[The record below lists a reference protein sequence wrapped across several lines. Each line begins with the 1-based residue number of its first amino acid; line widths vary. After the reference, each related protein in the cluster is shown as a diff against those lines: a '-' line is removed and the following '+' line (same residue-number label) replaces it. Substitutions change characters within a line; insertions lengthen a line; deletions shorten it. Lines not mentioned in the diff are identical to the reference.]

1 MASQFA
7 QGNIQIK
14 TSLLIFLKG
23 SVAPIVLYF
32 EDPKKVYDDLQ
43 KVLKAASAPKMI
55 ELDAS
60 GPIKKVSL
68 VSTEISGL
76 ALQEE
81 QYMVKQ

>member
-1 MASQFA
+1 
-7 QGNIQIK
+7 
-14 TSLLIFLKG
+14 
-23 SVAPIVLYF
+23 
-32 EDPKKVYDDLQ
+32 
-43 KVLKAASAPKMI
+43 MI

>member
-43 KVLKAASAPKMI
+43 KVLKAASAPKMV

-81 QYMVKQ
+81 QYIVKQ

>member
-1 MASQFA
+1 MTNQFT

-23 SVAPIVLYF
+23 SVAPIVLYL

-43 KVLKAASAPKMI
+43 KVLKAASAPKML
-55 ELDAS
+55 ELDAL

>member
-43 KVLKAASAPKMI
+43 KVLKAASAPKMV

>member
-43 KVLKAASAPKMI
+43 KVLKAASAPKMV

-76 ALQEE
+76 QEE

>member
-43 KVLKAASAPKMI
+43 KVLKAASAPKMV

-60 GPIKKVSL
+60 GPIKKS
-68 VSTEISGL
+68 
-76 ALQEE
+76 ALFQPKF
-81 QYMVKQ
+81 QDLHCRKNSIW

>member
-43 KVLKAASAPKMI
+43 KVLKAASAPK
-55 ELDAS
+55 
-60 GPIKKVSL
+60 
-68 VSTEISGL
+68 
-76 ALQEE
+76 
-81 QYMVKQ
+81 